1 MLFRSGVLSSV
12 SGTLWVSL
20 FAILFA
26 LPFGLSVS
34 IYMSEVAN
42 PKVRNWLK
50 PIIEL
55 LSGIPSVV
63 YGFFGLIVIVPL
75 IQKFFDLP
83 VGESGL
89 AELKRELDRES
100 YNNSI
105 SSYHKSLYDRRKEQ
119 GLCPVCGKTNKEKR
133 YVTCNNCRNKKNSR
147 TKPKTL
153 KDEREKGGLC
163 IWCDRPVKDGYKICE
178 IHYQM
183 NCEKAKKANRDYLR
197 KSNKALFIKY

>member
-1 MLFRSGVLSSV
+1 M
-12 SGTLWVSL
+12 
-20 FAILFA
+20 
-26 LPFGLSVS
+26 
-34 IYMSEVAN
+34 
-42 PKVRNWLK
+42 
-50 PIIEL
+50 
-55 LSGIPSVV
+55 
-63 YGFFGLIVIVPL
+63 IVPIKQCVL
-75 IQKFFDLP
+75 NVQKKTLYIKRRHEIGIEIMDIALN
-83 VGESGL
+83 VKKNKLMGQEKTCVECRAKNAEK

-153 KDEREKGGLC
+153 KDEREKVGLC

>member
-1 MLFRSGVLSSV
+1 MTV
-12 SGTLWVSL
+12 SYTHLPTATPAAQFGFLPLITGTLWVSL

-75 IQKFFDLP
+75 IQKLFNLP

-89 AELKRELDRES
+89 AGSIVLAIMALPTIITVTEDATVS
-100 YNNSI
+100 YTHLI
-105 SSYHKSLYDRRKEQ
+105 
-119 GLCPVCGKTNKEKR
+119 V
-133 YVTCNNCRNKKNSR
+133 
-147 TKPKTL
+147 
-153 KDEREKGGLC
+153 
-163 IWCDRPVKDGYKICE
+163 
-178 IHYQM
+178 
-183 NCEKAKKANRDYLR
+183 ANRTTR
-197 KSNKALFIKY
+197 QLFILSSAIAFHAAGGTTASEGKGIKELSIAIKIVTTQ

>member
-1 MLFRSGVLSSV
+1 MVSDSDSCRLIRVSAVDSGYLVGESV
-12 SGTLWVSL
+12 RYT
-20 FAILFA
+20 FA

-83 VGESGL
+83 VGRAVWQEVSFWL
-89 AELKRELDRES
+89 SWRCLLS
-100 YNNSI
+100 
-105 SSYHKSLYDRRKEQ
+105 
-119 GLCPVCGKTNKEKR
+119 
-133 YVTCNNCRNKKNSR
+133 
-147 TKPKTL
+147 
-153 KDEREKGGLC
+153 
-163 IWCDRPVKDGYKICE
+163 
-178 IHYQM
+178 
-183 NCEKAKKANRDYLR
+183 
-197 KSNKALFIKY
+197 